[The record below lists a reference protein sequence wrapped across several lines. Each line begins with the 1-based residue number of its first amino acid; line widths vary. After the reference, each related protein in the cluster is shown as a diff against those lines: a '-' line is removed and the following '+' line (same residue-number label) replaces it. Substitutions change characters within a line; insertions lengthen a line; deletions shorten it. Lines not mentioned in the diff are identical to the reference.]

1 MKKAALFLV
10 LFLGSASNAFAYDST
25 GCGLGSLLFKG
36 QKGPVPQIL
45 AVTTNGTYTQTFG
58 ITSNTSGCDSY
69 GRITGGT
76 GRMFAFLENNLDQF
90 AADAAVGKGETI
102 EAIASITGRDAET
115 VGRVAHNN
123 FAELFGDKD
132 VSAVTVTLKV
142 SPKLSASHRVM

>member
-45 AVTTNGTYTQTFG
+45 AVTTNSTYTQTFG

-102 EAIASITGRDAET
+102 EAIAAITGRDAET

-132 VSAVTVTLKV
+132 VSAVTVTLKMAD
-142 SPKLSASHRVM
+142 LLA

>member
-10 LFLGSASNAFAYDST
+10 LFLASASNAFAYDST
-25 GCGLGSLLFKG
+25 GCGLGSLVFKG
-36 QKGPVPQIL
+36 QKGPVPQLL
-45 AVTTNGTYTQTFG
+45 AVTTNSTYTQTFG

-102 EAIASITGRDAET
+102 EAIAAITGRDAET

-132 VSAVTVTLKV
+132 VSAVTVTLKMAD
-142 SPKLSASHRVM
+142 LLA

>member
-45 AVTTNGTYTQTFG
+45 AVTTNGSFSGTQTFG

-102 EAIASITGRDAET
+102 EAIAAITGRDAET

-132 VSAVTVTLKV
+132 VSAVTVTLKMAD
-142 SPKLSASHRVM
+142 LLA

>member
-1 MKKAALFLV
+1 MMKKAALFLV
-10 LFLGSASNAFAYDST
+10 LFLASASNAFAYDST
-25 GCGLGSLLFKG
+25 GCGLGSLVFKG
-36 QKGPVPQIL
+36 QKGPVPQLL

-102 EAIASITGRDAET
+102 EAIAAITGRDAET

-132 VSAVTVTLKV
+132 VSAVTVTLKMAD
-142 SPKLSASHRVM
+142 LLA

>member
-25 GCGLGSLLFKG
+25 GCGLGSLVFKG

-45 AVTTNGTYTQTFG
+45 AVTTNSTYTQTFG

-102 EAIASITGRDAET
+102 EAIAAITGRDAET

-132 VSAVTVTLKV
+132 VSAVTVTLKMAD
-142 SPKLSASHRVM
+142 LLA

>member
-25 GCGLGSLLFKG
+25 GCGLGSLVFKG
-36 QKGPVPQIL
+36 QKGPVPQVL
-45 AVTTNGTYTQTFG
+45 AVTTNGSFGTQTFG

-69 GRITGGT
+69 DRITGGT

-102 EAIASITGRDAET
+102 EAIAAITGRDAET

-132 VSAVTVTLKV
+132 VSAVTVTLKMAD
-142 SPKLSASHRVM
+142 LLA

>member
-10 LFLGSASNAFAYDST
+10 LFLGSASNAFAIDST
-25 GCGLGSLLFKG
+25 GCGLGSMIFKG
-36 QKGPVPQIL
+36 QKGQLHQIL
-45 AVTTNGTYTQTFG
+45 AVTTNGSFGTQTFG

-102 EAIASITGRDAET
+102 EAIAAIT
-115 VGRVAHNN
+115 GRVAHNN

-132 VSAVTVTLKV
+132 VSAVTVTLKMAD
-142 SPKLSASHRVM
+142 LLA

>member
-76 GRMFAFLENNLDQF
+76 GRMFAFLENNLDQL

-102 EAIASITGRDAET
+102 EAIAAITGRDAET

-132 VSAVTVTLKV
+132 VSAVTVTLKMAD
-142 SPKLSASHRVM
+142 LLA

>member
-25 GCGLGSLLFKG
+25 GCGLGSLVFKG
-36 QKGPVPQIL
+36 QKGPVPQVL
-45 AVTTNGTYTQTFG
+45 AVTTNGSFSGTQTFG

-102 EAIASITGRDAET
+102 EAIAAITGRDAET

-132 VSAVTVTLKV
+132 VSAVTVTLKMAD
-142 SPKLSASHRVM
+142 LLA

>member
-76 GRMFAFLENNLDQF
+76 GRMFAFLENNLDQL
-90 AADAAVGKGETI
+90 AADAAVGKGETS
-102 EAIASITGRDAET
+102 EAIAAITGRDAET

-132 VSAVTVTLKV
+132 VSAVTVTLKMAD
-142 SPKLSASHRVM
+142 LLA

>member
-10 LFLGSASNAFAYDST
+10 LFLGSASSAFAYDST
-25 GCGLGSLLFKG
+25 GCGLGSLVFKG

-45 AVTTNGTYTQTFG
+45 AVTTNSTYTQTFG

-102 EAIASITGRDAET
+102 EAIAAITGRDAET

-132 VSAVTVTLKV
+132 VSAVIVTLKMAD
-142 SPKLSASHRVM
+142 LLA

>member
-36 QKGPVPQIL
+36 QKGPVPRIL

-102 EAIASITGRDAET
+102 EAIAAITGRDAET

-132 VSAVTVTLKV
+132 VSAVTVTLKMAD
-142 SPKLSASHRVM
+142 LLA

>member
-102 EAIASITGRDAET
+102 EAIAAITGRDAET

-132 VSAVTVTLKV
+132 VSAVTVTLKMAD
-142 SPKLSASHRVM
+142 LLA

>member
-10 LFLGSASNAFAYDST
+10 LFLASASNAFAYDST
-25 GCGLGSLLFKG
+25 GCGLGSLVFKG
-36 QKGPVPQIL
+36 QKGPVPQLL
-45 AVTTNGTYTQTFG
+45 AVTTNSTYTQTFG

-102 EAIASITGRDAET
+102 EAIAAITGRDAET

-132 VSAVTVTLKV
+132 VSAVTVTLKRAD
-142 SPKLSASHRVM
+142 LLA

>member
-76 GRMFAFLENNLDQF
+76 GRMFAFLETNLDQF

-102 EAIASITGRDAET
+102 EAIAAITGRDAET

-132 VSAVTVTLKV
+132 VSAVTVTLKMAD
-142 SPKLSASHRVM
+142 LLA

>member
-25 GCGLGSLLFKG
+25 GCGLGSLVFKG

-45 AVTTNGTYTQTFG
+45 AVTTNSTYTQTFG

-90 AADAAVGKGETI
+90 AADSAVGKGETI
-102 EAIASITGRDAET
+102 EAIAAITGRDAET

-132 VSAVTVTLKV
+132 VSAVTVTLKMAD
-142 SPKLSASHRVM
+142 LLA

>member
-102 EAIASITGRDAET
+102 EAIAANTGRDAET
-115 VGRVAHNN
+115 VSRVAHNN

-132 VSAVTVTLKV
+132 VSAVTVTLKMAD
-142 SPKLSASHRVM
+142 LLA

>member
-25 GCGLGSLLFKG
+25 GCGLGSLVFKG

-45 AVTTNGTYTQTFG
+45 AVTTNSTFTQTFG

-102 EAIASITGRDAET
+102 EAIAAITGRDAET

-132 VSAVTVTLKV
+132 VSAVTVTLKMAD
-142 SPKLSASHRVM
+142 LLA

>member
-25 GCGLGSLLFKG
+25 GCGLGSLVFKG

-45 AVTTNGTYTQTFG
+45 AVTTNSTYTQTFG

-102 EAIASITGRDAET
+102 EAIAAITGRDAET

-132 VSAVTVTLKV
+132 VSAVTITLKMAD
-142 SPKLSASHRVM
+142 LLA

>member
-25 GCGLGSLLFKG
+25 GCGLGSLVFKG
-36 QKGPVPQIL
+36 QKGPVPQVL

-102 EAIASITGRDAET
+102 EAIAAITGRDAET

-132 VSAVTVTLKV
+132 VSAVTVTLKMAD
-142 SPKLSASHRVM
+142 LLA

>member
-25 GCGLGSLLFKG
+25 GCGLGSLVFKG
-36 QKGPVPQIL
+36 QKGPVPQVL
-45 AVTTNGTYTQTFG
+45 AVTTNSTYTQTFG

-102 EAIASITGRDAET
+102 EAIAAITGRDAET

-132 VSAVTVTLKV
+132 VSAVTVTLKMAD
-142 SPKLSASHRVM
+142 LLA

>member
-76 GRMFAFLENNLDQF
+76 GRIFAFLENNLDQF

-102 EAIASITGRDAET
+102 EAIAAITGRDAET

-132 VSAVTVTLKV
+132 VSAVTVTLKMAD
-142 SPKLSASHRVM
+142 LLA

>member
-10 LFLGSASNAFAYDST
+10 LFLGSASSAFAYDST
-25 GCGLGSLLFKG
+25 GCGLGSLVFKG

-45 AVTTNGTYTQTFG
+45 AVTTNSTYTQTFG

-102 EAIASITGRDAET
+102 EAIAAITGRDAET

-132 VSAVTVTLKV
+132 VSAVTVTLKMAD
-142 SPKLSASHRVM
+142 LLA

>member
-25 GCGLGSLLFKG
+25 GCGLGSLVFKG

-45 AVTTNGTYTQTFG
+45 AVTTNSTYTQTFG

-76 GRMFAFLENNLDQF
+76 GRIFAFLENNLDQF

-102 EAIASITGRDAET
+102 EAIAAITGRDAET

-132 VSAVTVTLKV
+132 VSAVTVTLKMAD
-142 SPKLSASHRVM
+142 LLA

>member
-10 LFLGSASNAFAYDST
+10 LFLASASNAFAYDST
-25 GCGLGSLLFKG
+25 GCGLGSLVFKG
-36 QKGPVPQIL
+36 QKGPVPQLL

-102 EAIASITGRDAET
+102 EAIAAITGRDAET

-132 VSAVTVTLKV
+132 VSAVTVTLKMAD
-142 SPKLSASHRVM
+142 LLA

>member
-90 AADAAVGKGETI
+90 AADAAVGKGETS
-102 EAIASITGRDAET
+102 EAIAAITGRDAET

-132 VSAVTVTLKV
+132 VSAVTVTLKMAD
-142 SPKLSASHRVM
+142 LLA

>member
-25 GCGLGSLLFKG
+25 GCGLGSLVFKG

-76 GRMFAFLENNLDQF
+76 GRIFAFLENNLDQF

-102 EAIASITGRDAET
+102 EAIAAITGRDAET

-132 VSAVTVTLKV
+132 VSAVTVTLKMAD
-142 SPKLSASHRVM
+142 LLA

>member
-25 GCGLGSLLFKG
+25 GCGLGSLVFKG
-36 QKGPVPQIL
+36 QKGPVPQVL
-45 AVTTNGTYTQTFG
+45 AVTTNGSFGTQTFG

-90 AADAAVGKGETI
+90 AADAA
-102 EAIASITGRDAET
+102 
-115 VGRVAHNN
+115 
-123 FAELFGDKD
+123 
-132 VSAVTVTLKV
+132 SAKAKPSKPLPPSPAAMPKRSAALRTTTL
-142 SPKLSASHRVM
+142 PNCSATRTFPL

>member
-45 AVTTNGTYTQTFG
+45 AVTTNSTYTQTFG

-76 GRMFAFLENNLDQF
+76 GRIFAFLENNLDQF

-102 EAIASITGRDAET
+102 EAIAAITGRDAET

-132 VSAVTVTLKV
+132 VSAVTVTLKMAD
-142 SPKLSASHRVM
+142 LLA

>member
-25 GCGLGSLLFKG
+25 GCGLGSLVFKG

-102 EAIASITGRDAET
+102 EAIAAITGRDAET

-132 VSAVTVTLKV
+132 VSAVTVTLKMAD
-142 SPKLSASHRVM
+142 LLA